1 MKPTTLLLFL
11 LWLRFSATTGC
22 AASEPPPKAGKVRAL
37 FDGVSLEGWQGE
49 PSLWRVEDGMIVGGS
64 MTKTV
69 TRNEFLATTSRHT
82 NFILRL
88 KFRLAGTNGFI
99 NSGVQIRSDRV
110 PDSSEM
116 AGYQCDI
123 GEPTWWG
130 SLYDES
136 RRNRVL
142 AWSDIGS
149 VRKVLRPDDWND
161 YVIRADGARITT
173 WINGAVGV
181 DYFEPDD
188 AISRVGGRLG
198 FQIHGGGAVEARFR
212 DITLEALPEPVRAVG
227 ASKPVAPPGPSPLP
241 PEVQAETF
249 SVPPGFVVELV
260 AAEPDGG
267 KFVPIAFD
275 HAGRLWTTTALEYPV
290 DANESPALAKSLFE
304 RGGQDRIVVFDTP
317 TAPGRQKARTFAEGL
332 AIPLGVL
339 PYKDGAYVQYGSEIR
354 MYRDTDRDGRA
365 DRHQAVLTGF
375 GVEDSHLF
383 PHQFTR
389 APGNWLMLAQGAF
402 NSSKV
407 QSPDGGVTTFNRTK
421 MARFR
426 PDGSR
431 FETIGWGPC
440 NIWGLV
446 LDRHG
451 EVFIQE
457 ANDQGWPIMPFL
469 QGGSYPLCG
478 DDIPRPYS
486 PPFPK
491 TGEIEMGGT
500 GLSGLALSEGSD
512 AFPAPWRDV
521 FFVANP
527 ITRKVQ
533 AIRVHRG
540 ASASSPD
547 AYGNGWQLE
556 HLPDFLLSS
565 DPWFRPVAMSL
576 GPDGC
581 LYIVDWYNQVISH
594 NEIPRTH
601 PDRDKTRGRIWR
613 VRHQSQPHRTNVPDL
628 DRVPERDLISHL
640 AAGNAWEGHAAWQ
653 AIVDRGARD
662 LIPAL
667 RRTLSD
673 RKVSAE
679 HRLRALWAL
688 EGLSALEPKQLRD
701 VFADSRGRSLR
712 REAVRASA
720 GTAHAAKDRLALA
733 IRALADPDRLV
744 RQEGIRASATLLAS
758 ESTPESIRATAV
770 QGLLEAAATS
780 PMGDWTKAPAYHRD
794 FERYLVR
801 VALEPRVSEVALALR
816 NPRPALSTE
825 ARALASLVVAGP
837 EGARHLARLIPSLGR
852 PLTTEELLLV
862 AQAAGEPA
870 SRAALESALKDPAIL
885 EQLHGQRARI
895 GRPES
900 LLPLLT
906 DAVRVLLSGAPAPNT
921 LDLGLRLITGFRLTG
936 LDAELVRIASTPGV
950 PAARQVAALRALRE
964 TGAAPVEL
972 LARLSLSP
980 DDALRREVVESL
992 AASRSEAAL
1001 PVLLRLWP
1009 NLGPTLRRGVV
1020 DRLATTPAGAR
1031 RLVSAI
1037 GSGELPSGELDG
1049 YALDRLAAV
1058 LPQDPEVAR
1067 LRSELGATLRPVLRV
1082 DGAETA
1088 RVEDELRLAGAFTVE
1103 SWVRLEPGLSNTDSL
1118 LGGATLDL
1126 NFHDSRFRVYVGAPH
1141 HDIVV
1146 DPRPATAETWTHFA
1160 VSRDVEG
1167 TYRIYRNGEWVAS
1180 STAKD
1185 TREILQA
1192 RVAGSTAAG
1201 GTAGDFAEFRVWDHA
1216 RGADQIRAT
1225 ANFALKAGTPG
1236 LLYHGQGARWGR
1248 LGQGAR
1254 VELTADLPPIS
1265 TEAEAARLESLF
1277 AATRERITKPGDA
1290 ARGKA
1295 LFNTVCGVCHAV
1307 NGQGGRIGPAL
1318 DGAGAHGDEALLR
1331 NILTPNAAMEAGY
1344 RRFRVETTDGEVH
1357 EGLLAASD
1365 AESLT
1370 LRQANTEDRRFPQA
1384 EVRKAG
1390 FLKGSLMPEGLL
1402 DGLKDGEQADLFSY
1416 LRTLGIGSR

>member
-1 MKPTTLLLFL
+1 MKPTTLLLLL

-22 AASEPPPKAGKVRAL
+22 AAAEPPPKAGKVRAL

-173 WINGAVGV
+173 WINGVVGV
-181 DYFEPDD
+181 DYFEPDA

-290 DANESPALAKSLFE
+290 DANESPALAKTLFE

-354 MYRDTDRDGRA
+354 LYRDTDRDGRA

-375 GVEDSHLF
+375 GIEDSHLF

-407 QSPDGGVTTFNRTK
+407 QSSDGGVTTFNRTK

-457 ANDQGWPIMPFL
+457 ANDQGWPLMPFL
-469 QGGSYPLCG
+469 EGASYPLCG

-540 ASASSPD
+540 GSAASPD

-594 NEIPRTH
+594 NEIPRAH

-628 DRVPERDLISHL
+628 DRVPERDLLSHL
-640 AAGNAWEGHAAWQ
+640 SAGNAWEGHAAWQ
-653 AIVDRGARD
+653 AIVDREARG

-667 RRTLSD
+667 RRVLSD
-673 RKVSAE
+673 RKASSD

-688 EGLSALEPKQLRD
+688 EGLSALESRTLRTILME
-701 VFADSRGRSLR
+701 SGSRSLR
-712 REAVRASA
+712 REVVRASA
-720 GTAHAAKDRLALA
+720 GSALPAKDTLALA
-733 IRALADPDRLV
+733 TRALADPDRLV
-744 RQEGIRASATLLAS
+744 RQEAMRASSALLAAAT
-758 ESTPESIRATAV
+758 TPEAV
-770 QGLLEAAATS
+770 RTEAVRGLLEAAAAS
-780 PMGDWTKAPAYHRD
+780 PLGDWTKYPGYHRD
-794 FERYLVR
+794 FERYIVR
-801 VALEPRVSEVALALR
+801 SALESRKPDISRTIALAKPGL
-816 NPRPALSTE
+816 TVE
-825 ARALASLVVAGP
+825 ARVLASLVLGGS
-837 EGARHLARLIPSLGR
+837 EGARQLARLLPTLGR
-852 PLTTEELLLV
+852 SLSSEELLLA
-862 AQAAGEPA
+862 AQAAEEPA
-870 SRAALESALKDPAIL
+870 SRTALEAALADPATL
-885 EQLHGQRARI
+885 AQLHAQRARI
-895 GRPES
+895 GRPEA

-906 DAVRVLLSGAPAPNT
+906 DSVRRLLAGSPGPET
-921 LDLGLRLITGFRLTG
+921 LDLGLRVITGFRLAG
-936 LDAELVRIASTPGV
+936 LEAELVRIASAPGG
-950 PAARQVAALRALRE
+950 PAARQVMALRALRE
-964 TGAAPVEL
+964 TGSAPVEL
-972 LARLSLSP
+972 LGRLSLSP

-1009 NLGPTLRRGVV
+1009 NLGTTLRRSVV
-1020 DRLATTPAGAR
+1020 DRIATTPAGAR
-1031 RLVSAI
+1031 RLLAAI
-1037 GSGELPSGELDG
+1037 AAGELPREDLDG

-1058 LPQDPEVAR
+1058 LPQDPEVGR
-1067 LRSELGATLRPVLRV
+1067 LRTELGASLRPVLRL
-1082 DGAETA
+1082 DGAESA

-1146 DPRPATAETWTHFA
+1146 DPRPATAEAWTHFA
-1160 VSRDVEG
+1160 VTRDAEG
-1167 TYRIYRNGEWVAS
+1167 LYRIYRNGEWVAS

-1185 TREILQA
+1185 PREIRQA
-1192 RVAGSTAAG
+1192 KVAGSTAPG

-1216 RGADQIRAT
+1216 RSADQIRSAS
-1225 ANFALKAGTPG
+1225 NLSLRPGTPG
-1236 LLYHGQGARWGR
+1236 MLYHGQGATWGK

-1254 VELTADLPPIS
+1254 VDQASDLPPIS
-1265 TEAEAARLESLF
+1265 TEAEAARMESLF
-1277 AATRERITKPGDA
+1277 AAARERIAKPGDV

-1295 LFNTVCGVCHAV
+1295 LFTTVCGGCHAV
-1307 NGQGGRIGPAL
+1307 AGQGGRIGPAL

-1344 RRFRVETTDGEVH
+1344 RRFRIETADGEVH

-1384 EVRKAG
+1384 TIRKAG

-1402 DGLKDGEQADLFSY
+1402 DGLKEGETADLFSY
-1416 LRTLGIGSR
+1416 LRTLGTGPR